1 MYCFDYDGF
10 SDLHFER
17 NLGAMISVNND
28 KSDSNFSAPSA
39 PIDDKS
45 ER

>member
-1 MYCFDYDGF
+1 MYCFDYDDF
-10 SDLHFER
+10 SDLCLREI
-17 NLGAMISVNND
+17 LDAMISVNND